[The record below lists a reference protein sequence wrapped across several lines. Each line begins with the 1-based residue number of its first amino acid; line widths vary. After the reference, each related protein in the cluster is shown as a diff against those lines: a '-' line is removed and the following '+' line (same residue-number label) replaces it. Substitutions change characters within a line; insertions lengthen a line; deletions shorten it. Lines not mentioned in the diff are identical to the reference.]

1 LGNDDRRRAWG
12 LIMSMDAM
20 QGIGADPV
28 NPFDVQS
35 YIFTVVTPELE
46 TSTRFYGDILGYG
59 VIGSG
64 VLGAPLPT
72 VAGAGEPGRRYALL
86 RTEDDARAERD
97 FLRLLEAPRGA
108 TANRPR
114 DRARNVDGGLVGFQG
129 TARHWDEAYRHL
141 TGLGVMPIS
150 PPLSYG
156 HRRITPL
163 PDEPAPA
170 RTGSKSLSLYAPG
183 GGEFLY
189 LSCQVDP
196 VSMEP
201 VQTSPDAPPYGPIYA
216 HIVGMRDRWPFFDFY
231 ETAFGLKSVMEGYAG
246 REAINRL
253 CACRAGRS
261 SSMASWPICA
271 WNGGR
276 CASSGPR
283 PLPYGR
289 HRSTRRVWR

>member
-1 LGNDDRRRAWG
+1 
-12 LIMSMDAM
+12 
-20 QGIGADPV
+20 
-28 NPFDVQS
+28 
-35 YIFTVVTPELE
+35 
-46 TSTRFYGDILGYG
+46 
-59 VIGSG
+59 
-64 VLGAPLPT
+64 
-72 VAGAGEPGRRYALL
+72 
-86 RTEDDARAERD
+86 
-97 FLRLLEAPRGA
+97 
-108 TANRPR
+108 
-114 DRARNVDGGLVGFQG
+114 
-129 TARHWDEAYRHL
+129 
-141 TGLGVMPIS
+141 MPIS